1 MNLEYFQMV
10 DRVEAFDPA
19 RRTIRCLAQVPDRS
33 TVFEGHFPGYPVMPG
48 TLLVETVAQAGGFL
62 LMALDGYSRMPVL
75 TQVVKARIRD
85 VVEPGA
91 VLTIEAEVQQVSSGL
106 SAVDGRISVAGPEA
120 PTRAAECEIRYRT
133 VPFPAPGLRDL
144 VIARA
149 REIGAP
155 VTGPG
160 SDGPG
165 PDGPVSDG
173 AGPGGAQR

>member
-19 RRTIRCLAQVPDRS
+19 RRTIRCLAQVPERS

-48 TLLVETVAQAGGFL
+48 TLLVEAVAQAGGFL

-106 SAVDGRISVAGPEA
+106 SAVDGRISVAGPES

-155 VTGPG
+155 VTGTPMTG
-160 SDGPG
+160 T
-165 PDGPVSDG
+165 PVTG

>member
-10 DRVEAFDPA
+10 DRVEAFDPE

-48 TLLVETVAQAGGFL
+48 TLLVEAVAQAGGFL

-75 TQVVKARIRD
+75 TQVVKARIREA
-85 VVEPGA
+85 VEPG
-91 VLTIEAEVQQVSSGL
+91 TILRIDAEVQQVSSGL
-106 SAVDGRISVAGPEA
+106 SAIDGRISVADR
-120 PTRAAECEIRYRT
+120 RAAECEIRYRT
-133 VPFPAPGLRDL
+133 VPFPAPELRDL

-155 VTGPG
+155 VTGAG
-160 SDGPG
+160 S
-165 PDGPVSDG
+165 
-173 AGPGGAQR
+173 GGASR

>member
-10 DRVEAFDPA
+10 DRVEAFDPE
-19 RRTIRCLAQVPDRS
+19 RRTIRCLAQVPERS

-48 TLLVETVAQAGGFL
+48 TLLIETVAQAGGFL
-62 LMALDGYSRMPVL
+62 LMALDGYNRMPVL

-85 VVEPGA
+85 AVEPGA
-91 VLTIEAEVQQVSSGL
+91 LLTIDAEVQQVSSGI
-106 SAVDGRISVAGPEA
+106 SAIDGRITVAGPESR
-120 PTRAAECEIRYRT
+120 TRAAECEIRYRT
-133 VPFPAPGLRDL
+133 MPFPAPELRDL

-155 VTGPG
+155 VTGAPLT
-160 SDGPG
+160 
-165 PDGPVSDG
+165 G